1 MANVKA
7 NLSRNYTTGEKRIER
22 NVLFRKSN
30 YFNPSQLMEI
40 NKSTG
45 FSEQALSKV
54 NNNLQTFLKN

>member
-22 NVLFRKSN
+22 NVLLEKSIST
-30 YFNPSQLMEI
+30 FNIDVEI

-45 FSEQALSKV
+45 FRNKRYQS
-54 NNNLQTFLKN
+54 